1 MASAGI
7 DTGPGRRP
15 VEIRYA
21 LPDPHLFDVV
31 AAYLQISITGD
42 QAVEDLLPPDMASIR
57 VSVSGAWMHGEKRDS
72 MQVYTQTATLCGP
85 TSKALWTRG
94 KGVAFCIG
102 LHPLAWAAIFGQ
114 RADDMCDAIIP
125 LSDSISP
132 AAKLHFDA
140 LSDCETFE
148 ERVAAANIWLM
159 ANRKASV
166 EPGLATQIMTVRLAL
181 ADPDCATVEALAD
194 RLHISQPSL
203 TRLCKRHFG
212 FSPKPLIRRARF
224 RRMLHRVDAR
234 SYDNWRAFI
243 DSQYVDQSHLIRDFQ
258 FFLGRSPSQYMA
270 LDRPYVAAAFAAFR
284 KMMGEEPV

>member
-1 MASAGI
+1 MSAGLKVAPEKSPI
-7 DTGPGRRP
+7 A
-15 VEIRYA
+15 IKYA

-42 QAVEDLLPPDMASIR
+42 DMVEDILPPDMASIR
-57 VSVSGAWMHGEKRDS
+57 VLVSGEWMHGEKRDS
-72 MQVYTQTATLCGP
+72 MEAYTQTPTLCGP
-85 TSKALWTRG
+85 TSKSLWTRG
-94 KGVAFCIG
+94 KGIAFCIG

-114 RADDMCDAIIP
+114 RADAMCDAIVP
-125 LSDSISP
+125 LADILGP
-132 AAKLHFDA
+132 AAKAHFDT
-140 LSDCETFE
+140 LSQCATFE
-148 ERVAAANIWLM
+148 ERVAAANIWLL
-159 ANRKASV
+159 ANRKTSV

-194 RLHISQPSL
+194 RLSISQPSL

-243 DSQYVDQSHLIRDFQ
+243 DAQYVDQSHLIRDFQ

-284 KMMGEEPV
+284 KMMGEEPE